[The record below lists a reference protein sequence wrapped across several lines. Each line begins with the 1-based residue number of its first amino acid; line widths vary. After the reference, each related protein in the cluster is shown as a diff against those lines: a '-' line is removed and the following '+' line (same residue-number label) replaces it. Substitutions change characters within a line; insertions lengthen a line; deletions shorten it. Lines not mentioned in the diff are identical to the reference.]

1 MKGRADNMGKKPL
14 SEKTFTTAKIL
25 FKVGA
30 TVKQVSEALEI
41 GISTAGR
48 IKANETFEDYQKAVA
63 GHTWT
68 PKAGKPQEAKQT
80 ITVQATHYM
89 MQELQKMNELLTG
102 ISAKLAFIVDEL
114 TK

>member
-1 MKGRADNMGKKPL
+1 MGKKPL

-25 FKVGA
+25 FKGGA
-30 TVKQVSEALEI
+30 TAKQVSEGLGI

-48 IKANETFEDYQKAVA
+48 IKANETYEDYQKAA
-63 GHTWT
+63 TSHTWT
-68 PKAGKPQEAKQT
+68 PKAEKQQEVRQT
-80 ITVQATHYM
+80 VTIQATHYM

>member
-1 MKGRADNMGKKPL
+1 MKGRADNMKKKMT
-14 SEKTFTTAKIL
+14 EKTFTAAKML
-25 FKVGA
+25 FKGGA
-30 TVKQVSEALEI
+30 TVKEVSELLEI
-41 GISTAGR
+41 GASTAGR
-48 IKANETFEDYQKAVA
+48 IKANETFEDYQKAVSD
-63 GHTWT
+63 HTWT
-68 PKAGKPQEAKQT
+68 PNARKPQEVKQT

>member
-1 MKGRADNMGKKPL
+1 MKKKMT
-14 SEKTFTTAKIL
+14 EKTFTAAKML
-25 FKVGA
+25 FKGGA
-30 TVKQVSEALEI
+30 NVKEVSELLEI

-48 IKANETFEDYQKAVA
+48 IKANETFEDYQKAA
-63 GHTWT
+63 SGHTWT